1 MVKLPARYSAHPNFF
16 DPFLGNCQ
24 RWHKIFTNLL
34 ANAIILLRGFITV
47 VALSPYLWYSSSQRC
62 KANNM
67 KMLVYRCPCPT
78 CPTPCAPRCTM
89 LLRATGRI
97 RNRVQILSQFG
108 AALLHLARLRRRANR
123 VGNWELCRVSRVS
136 PRCRCKCR
144 FRFRWSSRWRV
155 GGCGV
160 WEINNLYANF
170 AFAMREK
177 PMNMKMFSFSLPAY
191 NPSAIRHLNPHTHTH
206 THTFSISKQWGN
218 WKQNMM
224 MFDWQIFHAA
234 VVESKPESESE
245 GTKLFPSS
253 SAHRPPFKYLAWPAG
268 RN

>member
-1 MVKLPARYSAHPNFF
+1 MQSFCYVVLLQWLLCRRTSDIVHRSDAKPITWKCSFIDAHAPHAPRRVLHAAPCCSVQRGVYVTVCKYCLNLVLHYYIWLAFVEGQIE
-16 DPFLGNCQ
+16 LGAGSCAEWVEF
-24 RWHKIFTNLL
+24 RPDAD
-34 ANAIILLRGFITV
+34 ANAD
-47 VALSPYLWYSSSQRC
+47 SDSDE
-62 KANNM
+62 
-67 KMLVYRCPCPT
+67 
-78 CPTPCAPRCTM
+78 
-89 LLRATGRI
+89 
-97 RNRVQILSQFG
+97 
-108 AALLHLARLRRRANR
+108 ARS
-123 VGNWELCRVSRVS
+123 GEW
-136 PRCRCKCR
+136 
-144 FRFRWSSRWRV
+144 